1 MSAHIKRF
9 FREMIAAKT
18 FDELNLPFAT
28 VATDLMSG
36 EEVVIRKGDV
46 HTILQGQTLRS
57 R

>member
-1 MSAHIKRF
+1 
-9 FREMIAAKT
+9 MIAAKT